1 VPNPSADA
9 LARSTSDQN
18 GRSKRNVIFVVKVS
32 KLCNLRC
39 RYCYEFSKLSNPGR
53 ISLDQLAK
61 FFRGLDE
68 YYRDLP
74 HDVRIRFIW
83 HGGEPLLVPPDYYWH
98 AFELQRQIFSRS
110 IEVRN
115 SVQTNLTRLDEP
127 RLRLL
132 RDGFDTVGVSIDLF
146 GDLRVDAAGAPRQ
159 DAILDNMDRLRHEG
173 VPFGCITV
181 LTRRNLDFV
190 SNIYAFYES
199 LGMDFRI
206 LPLFPGETSDQH
218 NGYEITASE
227 TLRAYEE
234 MIDLMFERE
243 PIIRVEPLVT
253 HIRAA
258 LLYLSRSVA
267 SHFYRRD
274 EWERYF
280 IVDTD
285 GATYSYSSV
294 YDSQQ
299 CYGNVFESPL
309 RDLLASSGR
318 RRSMEAAADRVREQ
332 CLECRYFGSCDGE
345 PVAERLS
352 EFKDMYESRKR
363 ECIVEKGVISYV
375 VEKLRRAQFLD
386 GDGTLVAL

>member
-1 VPNPSADA
+1 VPNPFALGRSAP
-9 LARSTSDQN
+9 DQN

-39 RYCYEFSKLSNPGR
+39 RYCYEFSKLSDPSS
-53 ISLDQLAK
+53 ISVDQLAK
-61 FFRGLDE
+61 FFTSLDE

-74 HDVRIRFIW
+74 YDVRIRFVW
-83 HGGEPLLVPPDYYWH
+83 HGGEPLLVPPDYYWR
-98 AFELQRQIFSRS
+98 AFELQQQIFSRS
-110 IEVRN
+110 IEVQN

-159 DAILDNMDRLRHEG
+159 DAILDNMDRLQQEG

-199 LGMDFRI
+199 LGKDFRI
-206 LPLFPGETSDQH
+206 LPLFPGETSEQH
-218 NGYEITASE
+218 KGYEITASE
-227 TLRAYEE
+227 TLRAYEKL
-234 MIDLMFERE
+234 IDLMFERE
-243 PIIRVEPLVT
+243 RIIRVEPVVT

-258 LLYLSRSVA
+258 LLHLSRRFSPQL
-267 SHFYRRD
+267 YQRD

-285 GATYSYSSV
+285 GATYSYSSI
-294 YDSQQ
+294 YDSEQ

-309 RDLLASSGR
+309 GDLLASGGR
-318 RRSMEAAADRVREQ
+318 RRSLEAAADRVREQ

-352 EFKDMYESRKR
+352 EFPDMYETGKRK
-363 ECIVEKGVISYV
+363 CIVEKGVISYV
-375 VEKLRRAQFLD
+375 VEKLRRAKFLD
-386 GDGTLVAL
+386 QDGILAAL